1 MPEDSES
8 RSIRDAEAG
17 ADGGAARGGSYGPQA
32 MMVESENELR
42 RGLRWGGGAQAARGG
57 GGDLGGGRGKSPR
70 GEDDE
75 AGLLDYDD
83 ERDGVSDADMSQD

>member
-1 MPEDSES
+1 MVGGRFRIGLIIDLLVK
-8 RSIRDAEAG
+8 G
-17 ADGGAARGGSYGPQA
+17 CDGEEGRKRR
-32 MMVESENELR
+32 VEGEETL
-42 RGLRWGGGAQAARGG
+42 
-57 GGDLGGGRGKSPR
+57 GGRGKSPR

>member
-1 MPEDSES
+1 MSSGE
-8 RSIRDAEAG
+8 G
-17 ADGGAARGGSYGPQA
+17 CDGEEGRKRR
-32 MMVESENELR
+32 VEGEETS
-42 RGLRWGGGAQAARGG
+42 
-57 GGDLGGGRGKSPR
+57 GGRGKSPR